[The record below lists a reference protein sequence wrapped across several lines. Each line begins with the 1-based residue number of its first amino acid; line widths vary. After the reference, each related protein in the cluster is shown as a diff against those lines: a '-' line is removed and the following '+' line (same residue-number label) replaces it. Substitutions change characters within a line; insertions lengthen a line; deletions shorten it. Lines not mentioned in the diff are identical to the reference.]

1 MTMGQSSSPR
11 SSPRLFVRPW
21 HTRLSSQCRTT
32 RPRLS
37 TRLPITSQTT
47 ISVTATMTTIC
58 SHPTTTRTAPRITPT
73 RTSPASAIIDSR
85 GSLQTTSHIRS
96 RTDTE
101 RSSRTSATTRVSSLS
116 PLPSFHRTNPA
127 ARPPNSA
134 HGRRHSGF
142 LSVFHSHLIHSL
154 KFTTLIHK
162 ASAPHR
168 ALSTEVAFRC
178 FVSTSTILPEVRGS
192 VSFWTVVLLGD
203 VLVTSPPNR
212 LCLSLLMPLC
222 N

>member
-11 SSPRLFVRPW
+11 SSPRLFVRHW

-127 ARPPNSA
+127 ARPPNSV

-142 LSVFHSHLIHSL
+142 SRSFIHISFTVSNSQPSFTKPAHHTGHCPPRSL
-154 KFTTLIHK
+154 F
-162 ASAPHR
+162 
-168 ALSTEVAFRC
+168 
-178 FVSTSTILPEVRGS
+178 
-192 VSFWTVVLLGD
+192 VVLY
-203 VLVTSPPNR
+203 PPLPSCQR
-212 LCLSLLMPLC
+212 
-222 N
+222 